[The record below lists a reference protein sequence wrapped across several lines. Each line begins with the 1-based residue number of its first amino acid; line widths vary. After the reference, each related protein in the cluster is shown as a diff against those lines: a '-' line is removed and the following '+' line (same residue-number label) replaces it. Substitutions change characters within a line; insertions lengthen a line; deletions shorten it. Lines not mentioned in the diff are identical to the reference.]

1 MIYVVYGNEPYM
13 IQLQKEKFKGRAG
26 DELGYKE
33 CSDLLSAQSFLSGI
47 SLFSDTLYAYVE
59 IDSITELSSKA
70 FLAYAEDMKDK
81 KDRNLLIY
89 LRKVKSDAKG
99 LVKLEAA
106 GCYLHE
112 YTKLANVSALTDY
125 LKGMAQAIGAN
136 FTEESMRLFIERM
149 DYLNNE
155 NVNMFTMKNQMEQL
169 KYLSNVVDTSDILEN
184 VPDLREGKRF
194 ALASL
199 IAKKEVVKVKTEV
212 ERLRR
217 ERDFNG
223 MSLMGLLHREYRIG
237 YLLKGAN
244 CSLSEQKVRFCNV
257 TSLQEEE
264 LVSGLKT
271 ISEHMQFVKTGVYT
285 DEEAF
290 DLCITMLLL
299 GEAV

>member
-70 FLAYAEDMKDK
+70 FLAYAEDMKGK

-199 IAKKEVVKVKTEV
+199 IAKKEVAKVKTEV

-223 MSLMGLLHREYRIG
+223 MSLMGLLHREYRIA
-237 YLLKGAN
+237 YLLSVG
-244 CSLSEQKVRFCNV
+244 CTLTEQKVRFCN
-257 TSLQEEE
+257 
-264 LVSGLKT
+264 
-271 ISEHMQFVKTGVYT
+271 ISALPEKEIFNGIKVITDCMQYVKTGVYT
-285 DEEAF
+285 DAEAF
-290 DLCITMLLL
+290 ELCVTELLM
-299 GEAV
+299 GETR